1 MNSTSES
8 IENLAGALA
17 KAQAQI
23 EHADANAVGQAKGG
37 KYKYAK
43 LENVITAIK
52 KPFADNGLSYVQL
65 PVREANDCGV
75 TTMLMHCSG
84 EFIRNTFLMPA
95 GQSMTPQGI
104 GSLITYAR
112 RYSLTAICGIG
123 QEDDDAKS
131 ANDVVAKDR
140 KVDELLAERLK
151 PAVNEAVVE
160 AKKESMIFFASY
172 NRVALRYATTILAM
186 NDSAEDGNL
195 AGLAS
200 ARLDMDDDDFATL
213 NKLKYEFGGSFSD
226 KCKESMATKQFS
238 ALLIADTAQ
247 VSAPKAKGVAA

>member
-1 MNSTSES
+1 
-8 IENLAGALA
+8 
-17 KAQAQI
+17 
-23 EHADANAVGQAKGG
+23 
-37 KYKYAK
+37 
-43 LENVITAIK
+43 
-52 KPFADNGLSYVQL
+52 
-65 PVREANDCGV
+65 
-75 TTMLMHCSG
+75 
-84 EFIRNTFLMPA
+84 
-95 GQSMTPQGI
+95 
-104 GSLITYAR
+104 
-112 RYSLTAICGIG
+112 
-123 QEDDDAKS
+123 
-131 ANDVVAKDR
+131 
-140 KVDELLAERLK
+140 
-151 PAVNEAVVE
+151 
-160 AKKESMIFFASY
+160 MIFFASY